1 MIRRL
6 LPGVL
11 VLVAASA
18 CSQAAA
24 LAPVSGGREALV
36 RFAGNDV
43 LVGRGVAILRAP
55 VCTQDTAGVTC
66 TGTTTDGQPI
76 RVQGPPGDPARM
88 VVTVGAATLYDGPVQ
103 DVIDR
108 SGRPS

>member
-6 LPGVL
+6 FPVALL
-11 VLVAASA
+11 VVTASG

-55 VCTQDTAGVTC
+55 VCIQDTVGVAC

-76 RVQGPPGDPARM
+76 TVEGPPGDPARM
-88 VVTVGAATLYDGPVQ
+88 VVTVGATTLYDGPVQ

>member
-6 LPGVL
+6 LCVCVL
-11 VLVAASA
+11 GLAASA

-24 LAPVSGGREALV
+24 LAPVSGGRAALV

-43 LVGRGVAILRAP
+43 LVTKGVAILSAP
-55 VCTQDTAGVTC
+55 VCAQDTSGVAC
-66 TGTTTDGQPI
+66 TGTALDGQPI
-76 RVQGPPGDPARM
+76 RVVCPPGDPARM
-88 VVTVGAATLYDGPVQ
+88 VVTIGGTTLYDGPVQ
-103 DVIDR
+103 DVIDG

>member
-1 MIRRL
+1 MRRL
-6 LPGVL
+6 LLL
-11 VLVAASA
+11 VLVMLTASA

-43 LVGRGVAILRAP
+43 LVGKGVAILRAP
-55 VCTQDTAGVTC
+55 VCTQGPAGVTC
-66 TGTTTDGQPI
+66 TGTTADAQPI
-76 RVQGPPGDPARM
+76 TVTGPPGDPARM
-88 VVTVGAATLYDGPVQ
+88 VVTVGATTLYDGPVQ
-103 DVIDR
+103 DVIDS